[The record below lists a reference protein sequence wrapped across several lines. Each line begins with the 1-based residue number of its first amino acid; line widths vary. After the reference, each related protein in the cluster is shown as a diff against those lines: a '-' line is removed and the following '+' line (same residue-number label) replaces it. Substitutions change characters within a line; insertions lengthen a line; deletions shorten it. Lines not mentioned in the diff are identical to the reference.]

1 MKIAAIIAEYNPF
14 HLGHAWQIASIRG
27 KFGNDTAIIAVMS
40 GCMTQRGEP
49 ALLDKW
55 SRTRMALACG
65 VNLVIELP
73 LAYAA
78 ASAERFASGGVQL
91 IKATGLECQ
100 LVFGSESGNLDDLQR
115 LASILAEEPPEYRK
129 ALRLGLDAGESFPAA
144 RQQAVASFSGQ
155 AGLAELLAA
164 SNNILAV
171 EYLKALMTADCKQ
184 IRPVTFQR
192 QGQAYNDSDLPDKS
206 VFASASAIRK
216 LVAGYRQA
224 GPTIMA
230 SLVGNLADQMPTPAV
245 AILMEKI
252 QNGPGPLFLEDLAG
266 PIISLLRSQ
275 PTDVLETIPGM
286 GEGLGRRL
294 ATAARRPGF
303 SHGQTVHSQKSGR
316 LATLLADAA
325 TRRFPQTRLQRAL
338 LALLAGLQQKD
349 LELFDTAG
357 GPQYLRILGF
367 DKNGRYLLKL
377 MRRHATLPILMN
389 GSDTLEY
396 QDAAFSRMA
405 ELDIL
410 ATDLWMLAA
419 GETCG
424 QDFDRPPVMR

>member
-14 HLGHAWQIASIRG
+14 HLGHAWQIASIRSES
-27 KFGNDTAIIAVMS
+27 GNDTAIIAVMS

-55 SRTRMALACG
+55 NRTRMALACG

-73 LAYAA
+73 FAYAA

-91 IKATGLECQ
+91 VKATGLDCN
-100 LVFGSESGNLDDLQR
+100 LVFGSESGKLDDLQK
-115 LASILAEEPPEYRK
+115 LAIILAEEPPEYRE
-129 ALRLGLDAGESFPAA
+129 ALRAGLDAGESFPAA
-144 RQQAVASFSGQ
+144 RQKAVAAQCGQ
-155 AGLAELLAA
+155 PALAEQLST
-164 SNNILAV
+164 SNNILAI
-171 EYLKALMTADCKQ
+171 EYLKALIAADCRR

-192 QGQAYNDSDLPDKS
+192 QGQAYNDSTRPDKS
-206 VFASASAIRK
+206 AFASASAIRR
-216 LVAGYRQA
+216 LVADYRQA
-224 GPTIMA
+224 GPSAIA
-230 SLVGNLADQMPTPAV
+230 DLVNNLTVQMPPPALAV
-245 AILMEKI
+245 LMSTI
-252 QNGPGPLFLEDLAG
+252 QNGPGPLLPEDLAG
-266 PIISLLRSQ
+266 SIIGRLRSL
-275 PTDVLETIPGM
+275 PPDLLETIPGM

-294 ATAARRPGF
+294 AAAARRPGF
-303 SHGQTVHSQKSGR
+303 SSGQADKSAR

-325 TRRFPQTRLQRAL
+325 TRRFPQTRQQRAL
-338 LALLAGLQQKD
+338 IAMLAGLQQKD

-367 DKNGRYLLKL
+367 DKNGRHLLKL

-389 GSDTLEY
+389 GSDVLEH
-396 QDAAFSRMA
+396 QDTAFSRMA

-419 GETCG
+419 GESCG